1 MINKIMLQKLSKE
14 YKNHVSMFYL
24 VNQQSNVAL
33 HKSKQAIFSLQRD
46 QISEAEKSLKEVEQI
61 FIKLQGSL
69 TKSPQLLYAG
79 AYKAAL
85 EEYAEAKLFWQAIKL
100 GQLKEIS
107 EIKLGFESYLGGIC
121 DLTGEL
127 VRKIVLLAT
136 EDKVEKAREL
146 KELITQVVGEL
157 IKLDLTGY
165 LRTKYDD
172 AKRNLKK
179 AEEILYDLKIRSK

>member
-46 QISEAEKSLKEVEQI
+46 QISEAEKSLEEVEKI

>member
-85 EEYAEAKLFWQAIKL
+85 EEYAEAKLFWQAIKF

>member
-1 MINKIMLQKLSKE
+1 MLQKLSKE

-46 QISEAEKSLKEVEQI
+46 QISEAEKSLEEVEKI